1 MQNGLKIKWT
11 EEAINNLE
19 DILSYL
25 KIRWTTR
32 EINRFFIKLEKQ
44 LIILSLFP
52 EAFPRSQINF
62 VHRCVFQNNLQSITQ
77 LKMKILLSYPFL
89 IIGEIHN

>member
-32 EINRFFIKLEKQ
+32 EINRFFIKISF
-44 LIILSLFP
+44 II
-52 EAFPRSQINF
+52 
-62 VHRCVFQNNLQSITQ
+62 V
-77 LKMKILLSYPFL
+77 
-89 IIGEIHN
+89 

>member
-62 VHRCVFQNNLQSITQ
+62 VHRCVFSKQLTIYYSVENENLV
-77 LKMKILLSYPFL
+77 ILSLFDNRRDS
-89 IIGEIHN
+89 